1 MPSRLA
7 ELAVRYG
14 CELRGDPE
22 ATVERVASLQEAGPG
37 SLAFLANPRYRRHL
51 AATRATAVVLDADS
65 AADCPVAALV
75 ARNPYAT
82 YARIAQALHP
92 AAPVEPGVHPSAVV
106 APDAVV
112 DPSAA
117 IGALAYV
124 GRGARVGPRVLV
136 GPGSLVL
143 EGASIGADTRLVARV
158 TVCAGARLGVR
169 CIVHPGAVIGA
180 DGFGHAP
187 DSDGYVKV
195 PQLGSVAIGDDVD
208 VGCNTTID
216 RGAIGDTVIGD
227 GVKIDNLVQIGHNV
241 RIGEHT
247 VIAACSGVSG
257 SAVIGRRCMLGGMV
271 GVVGHLEI
279 CDDVAVTGRTMVSSS
294 IRRPGMYS
302 SGLPADESH
311 RFRRNA
317 ARFQRL
323 DELARRVRRLESGG
337 GAGEQPE
344 EGDDD

>member
-14 CELRGDPE
+14 CELQGDPD
-22 ATVERVASLQEAGPG
+22 ATVDRVAALQEAGPG
-37 SLAFLANPRYRRHL
+37 SVAFLANPRYRRHL
-51 AATRATAVVLDADS
+51 ATTRATAVVLDAAS
-65 AADCPVAALV
+65 AAACPVAALV

-82 YARIAQALHP
+82 FARIAQQLHP
-92 AAPVEPGVHPSAVV
+92 SPPVAAGVHPSAVV
-106 APDAVV
+106 EPGAVV
-112 DPSAA
+112 DPTAA
-117 IGALAYV
+117 VGAHAYV
-124 GRGARVGPRVLV
+124 ASGATVGPRASI
-136 GPGSLVL
+136 GPGSIVL
-143 EGASIGADTRLVARV
+143 AGASIGADSLLVARV
-158 TVCAGARLGVR
+158 TVCERTRLGAR

-187 DSDGYVKV
+187 DEGGYVKV
-195 PQLGSVAIGDDVD
+195 PQLGAVVIGDDVD

-216 RGAIGDTVIGD
+216 RGALGDTVIGN
-227 GVKIDNLVQIGHNV
+227 GVKIDNLVQVGHNV

-247 VIAACSGVSG
+247 VIAACSGISG

-271 GVVGHLEI
+271 GIVGHLEI

-294 IRRPGMYS
+294 IRRPGVYS
-302 SGLPADESH
+302 SGLPADEAR

-323 DELARRVRRLESGG
+323 DELARRVRRLEGG
-337 GAGEQPE
+337 TGAEPE
-344 EGDDD
+344 EGDDE

>member
-14 CELRGDPE
+14 CELQGDPD
-22 ATVERVASLQEAGPG
+22 ATVDRVAALQEAGPG
-37 SLAFLANPRYRRHL
+37 SVAFLANPRYRRHL
-51 AATRATAVVLDADS
+51 ATTRATAVVLDAAS
-65 AADCPVAALV
+65 AAACPVAALV

-82 YARIAQALHP
+82 FARIAQQLHP
-92 AAPVEPGVHPSAVV
+92 SPPVSAGVHPSAVV
-106 APDAVV
+106 EPGAVV
-112 DPSAA
+112 DPTASV
-117 IGALAYV
+117 GAHAYV
-124 GRGARVGPRVLV
+124 ASGATVGPRASI
-136 GPGSLVL
+136 GPGSIVL
-143 EGASIGADTRLVARV
+143 AGASIGADTRLVARV
-158 TVCAGARLGVR
+158 TVCERARLGAR

-187 DSDGYVKV
+187 DEGGYVKV
-195 PQLGSVAIGDDVD
+195 PQLGAVVIGDDVE

-216 RGAIGDTVIGD
+216 RGALGDTVIGN
-227 GVKIDNLVQIGHNV
+227 GVKIDNLVQVGHNV

-247 VIAACSGVSG
+247 VIAACSGISG

-271 GVVGHLEI
+271 GIVGHLEI

-294 IRRPGMYS
+294 IRRPGVYS
-302 SGLPADESH
+302 SGLPADEAR

-323 DELARRVRRLESGG
+323 DELARRVRRLEGG
-337 GAGEQPE
+337 TGAEPE
-344 EGDDD
+344 EGDDE

>member
-14 CELRGDPE
+14 CELQGDPD
-22 ATVERVASLQEAGPG
+22 ATVDRVAALQEAGPG
-37 SLAFLANPRYRRHL
+37 SVAFLANPRYRRHL
-51 AATRATAVVLDADS
+51 ATTRATAVVLDAAS
-65 AADCPVAALV
+65 AAACPVAALV

-82 YARIAQALHP
+82 FARIAQQLHP
-92 AAPVEPGVHPSAVV
+92 TPPMSAGVHPSAVV
-106 APDAVV
+106 EPGAVV
-112 DPSAA
+112 DPTASV
-117 IGALAYV
+117 GAHAYV
-124 GRGARVGPRVLV
+124 AGGATVGPRASI
-136 GPGSLVL
+136 GPGSIVL
-143 EGASIGADTRLVARV
+143 AGASIGADTRLIARV
-158 TVCAGARLGVR
+158 TVCERARLGAR

-187 DSDGYVKV
+187 DEDGYVKV
-195 PQLGSVAIGDDVD
+195 PQLGAVVIGDDVD

-216 RGAIGDTVIGD
+216 RGALGDTVICN
-227 GVKIDNLVQIGHNV
+227 GVKIDNLVQVGHNV

-247 VIAACSGVSG
+247 VIAACSGISG

-271 GVVGHLEI
+271 GIVGHLEI

-294 IRRPGMYS
+294 IRRPGVYS
-302 SGLPADESH
+302 SGLPADEAR

-323 DELARRVRRLESGG
+323 DELARRVRRLEGG
-337 GAGEQPE
+337 TGAEPE
-344 EGDDD
+344 EGDDE